1 MKKISAL
8 LLAVVMAFG
17 MAGCS
22 DSGSSDSDKES
33 SAAAVQTESS
43 AADSS
48 EDATATTT
56 TTTTTTAPAVTE
68 SSQAEAADTSTA
80 DENKPASGDSNDI
93 AASAIEPSETSEEN
107 LAPIGQWIK
116 TTIYC
121 PTDKVYHTIYTRIT
135 KVVSKTDDAD
145 YVNKAI
151 ELNNSVGSD
160 FYKIDESELK
170 IPDDCELCVMEYEVY
185 VPEDFP
191 SDEWG
196 IISPDVNYSA
206 SNKGG
211 GGIPSA
217 DGASTY
223 IGMGGTTELL
233 TQKKNEYFVGNTYKY
248 VNLFLMVKGYKDYK
262 FTFSSYPEGT
272 TSDSSDDSVTAYL
285 SAE

>member
-1 MKKISAL
+1 M
-8 LLAVVMAFG
+8 
-17 MAGCS
+17 
-22 DSGSSDSDKES
+22 DKDY
-33 SAAAVQTESS
+33 QILCYRQ
-43 AADSS
+43 DL
-48 EDATATTT
+48 
-56 TTTTTTAPAVTE
+56 PHY
-68 SSQAEAADTSTA
+68 
-80 DENKPASGDSNDI
+80 
-93 AASAIEPSETSEEN
+93 
-107 LAPIGQWIK
+107 L
-116 TTIYC
+116 
-121 PTDKVYHTIYTRIT
+121 T
-135 KVVSKTDDAD
+135 KVVSKSEDAD

-160 FYKIDESELK
+160 FSKIDESELK

-191 SDEWG
+191 SNDWG

-272 TSDSSDDSVTAYL
+272 TSDSSDDAVTAYI